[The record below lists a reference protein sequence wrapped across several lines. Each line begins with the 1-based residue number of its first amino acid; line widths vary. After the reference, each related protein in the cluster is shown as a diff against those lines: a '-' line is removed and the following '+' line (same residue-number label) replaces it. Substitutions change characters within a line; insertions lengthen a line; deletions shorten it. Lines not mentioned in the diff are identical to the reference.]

1 MGRMQLAA
9 CRMQGTLSSR
19 RISCSGG
26 KPMHHGALHACF
38 SALLPVSFPL
48 LQMLVNKVAKKLPG
62 L

>member
-1 MGRMQLAA
+1 
-9 CRMQGTLSSR
+9 
-19 RISCSGG
+19 
-26 KPMHHGALHACF
+26 MHHGALHACF